1 MKQRHHIFVPGR
13 LRALHKGRP
22 TGNTNKPVIVMAADT
37 LDEATLPNFMRL
49 LKAMTVQLGAIREKT
64 VGNEE
69 RFRKMQ

>member
-1 MKQRHHIFVPGR
+1 
-13 LRALHKGRP
+13 
-22 TGNTNKPVIVMAADT
+22 MAADT